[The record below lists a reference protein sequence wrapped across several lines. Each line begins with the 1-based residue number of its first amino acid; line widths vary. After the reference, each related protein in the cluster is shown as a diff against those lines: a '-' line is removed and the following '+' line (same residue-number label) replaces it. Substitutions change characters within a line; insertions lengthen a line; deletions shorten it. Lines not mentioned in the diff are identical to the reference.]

1 MIGTDPLAKLHPSE
15 WDFRFRSGRLCLDF
29 MATVGDREHMAF
41 DRWRVTEDLGRW
53 CVEAGLVSK
62 AGRVSDGQIAR
73 ARELRETLFRLFT
86 AALTG
91 AKPSPADLGHVNE
104 AARNP
109 AFIPQLTA
117 FGRPHD
123 WVTDSP
129 YEAVLATV
137 ARDAIDVL
145 SAPALERVRKCADA
159 HCSILFLDTSR
170 PGKRRWCSMNGCGN
184 KVKKAAY
191 RKRQRR

>member
-1 MIGTDPLAKLHPSE
+1 MIDPDLPAKLHPSE

-29 MATVGDREHMAF
+29 MATLGDREHTTF

-53 CVEAGLVSK
+53 CVEAGLIRK
-62 AGRVSDGQIAR
+62 AGMVRDDQIAR

-91 AKPSPADLGHVNE
+91 AAPSPADLGLINA
-104 AARNP
+104 AARKP
-109 AFIPQLTA
+109 ALVPQLRA
-117 FGRPHD
+117 FGQPHE
-123 WVTDSP
+123 WITDAP
-129 YEAVLATV
+129 YEAVLANV
-137 ARDAIDVL
+137 ARDTIDLL
-145 SAPALERVRKCADA
+145 SGSALERVRKCADA

-191 RKRQRR
+191 RRRRRS

>member
-1 MIGTDPLAKLHPSE
+1 MMDTGLRPNLHPSE

-29 MATVGDREHMAF
+29 LATVGDREHSAF
-41 DRWRVTEDLGRW
+41 DRWRVTQDLGRW
-53 CVEAGLVSK
+53 CVEAGLI
-62 AGRVSDGQIAR
+62 GRARLVSDDQIAQ
-73 ARELRETLFRLFT
+73 ARRLREILFRLFT

-91 AKPSPADLGHVNE
+91 AKPSPADLEHVNA
-104 AARNP
+104 AARRP
-109 AFIPQLTA
+109 AFIPQLIT
-117 FGRPHD
+117 FGRPHE

-137 ARDAIDVL
+137 ARDAIDLL
-145 SAPALERVRKCADA
+145 SGSALKRVRKCADA

-191 RKRQRR
+191 RKRQKN